1 MDPQTDPNPFSL
13 LPGELTSAL
22 DRLDSATPPSDQ
34 TNSGAPAADQPA
46 MDAPAPTLIRWSE
59 LLESLDPADRLKPLQ
74 EFERALHKGVILS
87 APLPDTFTTTYLDA
101 TGQDATHEGPDD
113 LVLDTPELRTWL
125 AAQVRES
132 RYLLIQRG
140 TPIPITPEQII
151 SGELDFARLAS
162 IRRTMAG
169 QRLQPQPQVS
179 KAPKAPA
186 SGKANADPKTPKTRK
201 TTPAKETTPSES
213 TPAATETTP
222 VTTP

>member
-1 MDPQTDPNPFSL
+1 MKPPPNPNGPNSL
-13 LPGELTSAL
+13 TPTPGNLTSAL
-22 DRLDSATPPSDQ
+22 DRFDSERSIA
-34 TNSGAPAADQPA
+34 
-46 MDAPAPTLIRWSE
+46 TLIRWSE
-59 LLESLDPADRLKPLQ
+59 LLGSLDPADRLKPLQ
-74 EFERALHKGVILS
+74 QFERALHKGMILS

-125 AAQVRES
+125 AAQVIES
-132 RYLLIQRG
+132 RYALVQHG
-140 TPIPITPEQII
+140 APIRITAEQII
-151 SGELDFARLAS
+151 SGELDFTRLAS

-186 SGKANADPKTPKTRK
+186 SDKAKADPRTRK
-201 TTPAKETTPSES
+201 TTPPKDTRP
-213 TPAATETTP
+213 TETTP